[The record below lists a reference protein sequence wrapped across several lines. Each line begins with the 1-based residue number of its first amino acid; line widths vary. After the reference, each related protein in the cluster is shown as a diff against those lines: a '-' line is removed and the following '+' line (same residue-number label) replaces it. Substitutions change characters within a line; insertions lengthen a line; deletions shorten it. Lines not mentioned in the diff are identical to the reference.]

1 MFWHFTLF
9 RCKFDS
15 PQVKWYLM
23 PRLMNL
29 VHHLAH
35 ELPNDLRLR
44 ILGKKKNFMAP
55 FYGWGSTASR
65 LEPLRGGSLLFTTNY
80 HLLLIT
86 ITNYHLLLI
95 TITNLPLL
103 GNNKKISKLGGNAN

>member
-15 PQVKWYLM
+15 PQVKCYLM

-44 ILGKKKNFMAP
+44 ILGRKKTLWPLFMD
-55 FYGWGSTASR
+55 GVQ
-65 LEPLRGGSLLFTTNY
+65 
-80 HLLLIT
+80 
-86 ITNYHLLLI
+86 
-95 TITNLPLL
+95 LPQGYLV
-103 GNNKKISKLGGNAN
+103 KK

>member
-23 PRLMNL
+23 PLLMNL

-35 ELPNDLRLR
+35 ELPNDLRLS
-44 ILGKKKNFMAP
+44 ILGKKNFMAP

-65 LEPLRGGSLLFTTNY
+65 LEPLRGGSLLFTTNF
-80 HLLLIT
+80 
-86 ITNYHLLLI
+86 HLLLI

-103 GNNKKISKLGGNAN
+103 GNNKKISELGGNAN